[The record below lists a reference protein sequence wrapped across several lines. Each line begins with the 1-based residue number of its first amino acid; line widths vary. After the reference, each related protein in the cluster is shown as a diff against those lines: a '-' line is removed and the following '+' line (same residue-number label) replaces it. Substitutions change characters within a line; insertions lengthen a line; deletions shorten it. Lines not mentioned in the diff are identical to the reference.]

1 MELIFVYSIIAYSIT
16 NILVFGSI
24 FQPWRDFWDGTS
36 PTFFGK
42 LFSCPMCL
50 SVWVGFGLSL
60 VFQHF
65 NINTPMT
72 EIGMFLPM
80 DYDML
85 KFVAKVFLD
94 GVFAGGMVWLI
105 HTVQEFFER
114 AFSQD

>member
-1 MELIFVYSIIAYSIT
+1 MELIFVYSIIAYGIT

-24 FQPWRDFWDGTS
+24 FQNWRDFWDAQS

-50 SVWVGFGLSL
+50 SVWVGFGLSM
-60 VFQHF
+60 VFQKF

-80 DYDML
+80 NYDML
-85 KFVAKVFLD
+85 LFVGKIFLD
-94 GVFAGGMVWLI
+94 GMFAGGIVWLI
-105 HTVQEFFER
+105 HTIQEAFER
-114 AFSQD
+114 AFNNQ